1 MVATA
6 GGVMGTEA
14 TDAALRPENP
24 SMPESAVDPV
34 LIPASSPVAV
44 AAADAAAE
52 PAAGTHPLAASH
64 LLHVPVN
71 VRNAS
76 LAVLATLA
84 TIYTL
89 HWASALFVPL
99 MLGLVLS
106 YALAPVVRR
115 MERLRLSRAVAAGLL
130 LTSLVAIIGGT
141 GYVLRNDATQF
152 VEGLPDA
159 AQKVRRSMQAARR
172 GPDTALDKVQKAAAQ
187 LEQAAAESAA
197 PSARGVTKVEIARP
211 SFDLKD
217 YLLAQLPT
225 IGAGLLQA
233 VIVLFVTYFL
243 LASGA
248 TFRRKMVKLAG
259 PTLAA
264 KKITVAALDEIT
276 DQIQRYLM
284 VQVWISVLVGVCTWL
299 AYWALGVEYS
309 AIWGLLAFV
318 LNFVPYIGALVLVAG
333 SAFFA
338 FMQFGSFDMAL
349 LVAAVAVTLHTV
361 SGYLLMPW
369 LTSRASQM
377 NAVAVFVGV
386 LAFGWIWGVWGLVL
400 GMPIL
405 LMVKTVCDRSDNLRP
420 LGELLS
426 D

>member
-1 MVATA
+1 MVA
-6 GGVMGTEA
+6 E
-14 TDAALRPENP
+14 
-24 SMPESAVDPV
+24 PV
-34 LIPASSPVAV
+34 PGP
-44 AAADAAAE
+44 
-52 PAAGTHPLAASH
+52 HPLLAQP

-84 TIYTL
+84 AVYTL

-115 MERLRLSRAVAAGLL
+115 MERLRMNRAVAAGLL
-130 LTSLVAIIGGT
+130 LISLVAIVGGT
-141 GYVLRNDATQF
+141 GYVLRADATEF
-152 VEGLPDA
+152 VESLPDA
-159 AQKVRRSMQAARR
+159 AQKVRRAMQVARR
-172 GPDTALDKVQKAAAQ
+172 GPDTALDKVQQAAAQ
-187 LEQAAAESAA
+187 LEQAAAEAAA
-197 PSARGVTKVEIARP
+197 PSARGVTRVQIARP

-217 YLLAQLPT
+217 YLLAQMPT

-233 VIVLFVTYFL
+233 VMVLFVTYFL

-276 DQIQRYLM
+276 DQIQRYLL
-284 VQVWISVLVGVCTWL
+284 VQVWISVLVGVSTGL
-299 AYWALGVEYS
+299 AYWALGVEYA
-309 AIWGLLAFV
+309 AIWGVLAFL
-318 LNFVPYIGALVLVAG
+318 LNFVPYIGSLVITAA
-333 SAFFA
+333 SAMVG

-349 LVAAVAVTLHTV
+349 LLAAVSVVLHTI

-405 LMVKTVCDRSDNLRP
+405 LMVKTVCDRSDNLKP

-426 D
+426 E